1 MRFTQEQIDQAKQVP
16 VERIAK
22 SVGYTVVK
30 KGRYFSLEEMDSL
43 MINTRKN
50 LWWRYSNGTHGNSI
64 DFLIEFANYSFQQAV
79 KECLEV
85 ANIDISF
92 QQDEIKN
99 YRKDYDNTSSREMK
113 LPKRSDRFQRLYAYL
128 MKKRKLSSDTI
139 QFFIRK
145 QLLYEEEKY
154 HNIVFL
160 GRDKKGK
167 IQYAGVHGTLELN
180 GKKAFRGDVEGNNKS
195 YGVNLRNEKSTK
207 LVVLEA
213 VIDLMSYF
221 EIQNKM
227 KESCEENLLALG
239 MLADLPLETFLKDH
253 LGR

>member
-92 QQDEIKN
+92 QQNEIKN
-99 YRKDYDNTSSREMK
+99 YRKDHDDHPSRTMK

-128 MKKRKLSSDTI
+128 MKKRKLSSNTI

-145 QLLYEEEKY
+145 QLLYEEEKH

-160 GRDKKGK
+160 GRDK
-167 IQYAGVHGTLELN
+167 E
-180 GKKAFRGDVEGNNKS
+180 
-195 YGVNLRNEKSTK
+195 
-207 LVVLEA
+207 
-213 VIDLMSYF
+213 
-221 EIQNKM
+221 
-227 KESCEENLLALG
+227 
-239 MLADLPLETFLKDH
+239 
-253 LGR
+253 

>member
-99 YRKDYDNTSSREMK
+99 YRK
-113 LPKRSDRFQRLYAYL
+113 
-128 MKKRKLSSDTI
+128 
-139 QFFIRK
+139 
-145 QLLYEEEKY
+145 
-154 HNIVFL
+154 
-160 GRDKKGK
+160 
-167 IQYAGVHGTLELN
+167 
-180 GKKAFRGDVEGNNKS
+180 S
-195 YGVNLRNEKSTK
+195 Y
-207 LVVLEA
+207 
-213 VIDLMSYF
+213 I
-221 EIQNKM
+221 
-227 KESCEENLLALG
+227 
-239 MLADLPLETFLKDH
+239 
-253 LGR
+253 